1 MKQISINL
9 ALASLLFVSGW
20 SYGAHNTEGDAI
32 DTAGPEAIP
41 MLMEFAKFTE
51 PKDVDQRAKAIAK
64 LGELKAEQAVPVIIE
79 ALACGR
85 ETLVQNKDPFWKVR
99 INSAYALA
107 NIGVDSVVDPL
118 KEAARLDRNVVVQR
132 AAIQSLG
139 KLGEKAR
146 TELVLVNLFKLLE
159 QTGDNGLA
167 NDICWALGKI
177 GDKKAFPYLMKID
190 QRQFLEIV
198 KQTAKTAISE
208 LKFDKPSAI
217 PD

>member
-1 MKQISINL
+1 MKTINISL
-9 ALASLLFVSGW
+9 VLVLLLFLSAWG
-20 SYGAHNTEGDAI
+20 YGAHNTESDAI
-32 DTAGPEAIP
+32 DTAGPEGIP
-41 MLMEFAKFTE
+41 MLMEFAKLAE
-51 PKDVDQRAKAIAK
+51 PKDVDTRVKAIAR
-64 LGELKAEQAVPVIIE
+64 LGELKAEQAVPVIVD

-85 ETLVQNKDPFWKVR
+85 ETLVENKDPYWKVR
-99 INSAYALA
+99 ISSSYALA
-107 NIGVDSVVDPL
+107 GIGTDNVVDPL
-118 KEAARLDRNVVVQR
+118 KEAARLDRNVMVQR

-146 TELVLVNLFKLLE
+146 KELVLVNLFKLLE
-159 QTGDNGLA
+159 QTQDNGLA
-167 NDICWALGKI
+167 NDICWALGQI

-208 LKFDKPSAI
+208 LKFDKPSAV